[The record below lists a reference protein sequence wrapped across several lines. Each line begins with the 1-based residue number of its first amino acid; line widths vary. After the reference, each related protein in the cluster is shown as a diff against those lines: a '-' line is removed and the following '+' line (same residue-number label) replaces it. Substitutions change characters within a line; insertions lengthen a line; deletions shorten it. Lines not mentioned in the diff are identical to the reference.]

1 MSNNGNYDDRFTKAT
16 KEQTEKSAFVCKTC
30 NQTYDKQQAEN
41 QKMTC
46 CGRTLTELLQES
58 FGP

>member
-1 MSNNGNYDDRFTKAT
+1 MSKQYHDRFSNA
-16 KEQTEKSAFVCKTC
+16 EDELSEKSAFVCESC
-30 NQTYDKQQAEN
+30 NKKYSRKAAEKQDKS
-41 QKMTC
+41 C